1 MNPALRVLPVFL
13 VICVGWCGR
22 RVGLLPPAFCAPANR
37 VTYWLAVPC
46 LIFLK
51 ISAAPFREVFR
62 PGWILAALVAIAVV
76 WAAAMALAPLLGLRG
91 GSRGTFAQASVH
103 ANLGYVGL
111 AVAYY
116 ALGDPGLQVAGVFA
130 AFFMLANNVLSVV
143 ALAATAGARVSP
155 GLLARRIVLQPVIL
169 GSLTGLVW
177 SWYQLPMPSLI
188 GETIRILGSMAL
200 PLALLLIGAD
210 LGVRAL
216 RHPAPALTAL
226 GLKNLVLPALGCA
239 LLTLAGA
246 GGLPRA
252 AAVVLLAAPSATLTL
267 IMGREMGGDTALAST
282 SISLSTFASA
292 VTLPLW
298 LWLLGG

>member
-1 MNPALRVLPVFL
+1 MSPELRVLPVFL

-22 RVGLLPPAFCAPANR
+22 RVGLLPPEFCVPANR

-51 ISAAPFREVFR
+51 ISAAPFRQVFR
-62 PGWILAALVAIAVV
+62 PEWIGAALVAIVVV

-116 ALGDPGLQVAGVFA
+116 ALGDRGLQVAGVFA
-130 AFFMLANNVLSVV
+130 AFFMLANNVLSVL
-143 ALAATAGARVSP
+143 ALASTGGTRVSP
-155 GLLARRIVLQPVIL
+155 ALLARRIVLQPVIL

-177 SWYQLPMPSLI
+177 SWYQLPMPTLI

-226 GLKNLVLPALGCA
+226 GIKNLVLPALGCA
-239 LLTLAGA
+239 LLTFAGA

-292 VTLPLW
+292 LTLPVW

>member
-1 MNPALRVLPVFL
+1 MSPALRVLPVFL

-22 RVGLLPPAFCAPANR
+22 RVGLLPPEFCAAANR

-62 PGWILAALVAIAVV
+62 PGWIGAAVLAIVVV
-76 WAAAMALAPLLGLRG
+76 WAAAMVLAPVLGLRG
-91 GSRGTFAQASVH
+91 GSRGTFVQASVH

-116 ALGDPGLQVAGVFA
+116 GLGDRGLQVAGVFA
-130 AFFMLANNVLSVV
+130 AFFMLANNVLSVL
-143 ALAATAGARVSP
+143 ALAATGGIRVSP

-177 SWYQLPMPSLI
+177 SWYRLPMPTLI

-226 GLKNLVLPALGCA
+226 GIKNLALPALGCA

-246 GGLPRA
+246 DGVSRA

-267 IMGREMGGDTALAST
+267 IMGREMGGDTSLAST

-292 VTLPLW
+292 LTLPLW
-298 LWLLGG
+298 LALLGG